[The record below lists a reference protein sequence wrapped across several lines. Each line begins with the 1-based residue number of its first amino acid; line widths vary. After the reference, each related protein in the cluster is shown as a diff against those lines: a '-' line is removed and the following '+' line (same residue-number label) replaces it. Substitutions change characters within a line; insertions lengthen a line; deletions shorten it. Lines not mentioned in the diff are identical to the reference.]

1 MFLKM
6 RLNKRYKRNIK
17 LNIIFYVAAS
27 LLTMLC
33 VMAFALLFTC
43 GRGIIEYSENMFE
56 ECVVEDANVQTLLS
70 IDNDDLNELQEKY
83 HILIEKQESIRVID
97 TKTFDD
103 NGKDVTVEG
112 TKATVFKHNTK
123 LNKYKI
129 TEQKEGYDLKDNVNN
144 LKDNEIII
152 NEKYANRHNISLKN
166 DNAKIVLEG
175 KEFKIVG
182 YFVRPDYLYGLEDV
196 TSSYPNYDSNFIAYV
211 NDASFDSFMNITG
224 GDISS
229 SAIYSIKYNQGGE
242 TDIDILRDEL
252 FTSYITVQ
260 YNSASTSG
268 RLKIFHTRPQM
279 YVSFSFLSLAIM
291 PFAVVLLIAI
301 ILNIKVKNDQKII
314 GTIEALGY
322 RESEI
327 CFHYSIMA
335 MIPGIIGGILM
346 TVIIYIT
353 EGMFGKLATGD
364 FEVMHINFLYPWYT
378 AILGILIP
386 TLIYVVASILTVKK
400 LINKP
405 VTSLLRGA
413 GKESKSSKFLVNKRS
428 RITFKYAL
436 RSLLINKG
444 RTFVVFLG
452 IMAST
457 LIITIALSMFDTID
471 AIVSQAMKK
480 AGDFEYEYTL
490 KLPEITDDTTNKTDY
505 NYIIGTIYE
514 SNDRKIPLMGADAD
528 NINLWYTTLTDGT
541 KITKLDN
548 DSFYMSK
555 LCAELMHVSVG
566 DTVTIESNFNKEK
579 LTFKLTGIIDNGLL
593 SYILTSKANVI
604 DSYFKTLR
612 GLVDENT
619 LKETLDPET
628 YTLIERFFNEGKNIE
643 GLDKLYNIV
652 LSTKKID
659 TIGTDDVIN
668 IFQKSSIETQKDA
681 KLKERTPIIYTVL
694 IIGILIC
701 VIAVF
706 TVVNVIVED
715 NQGNISMLM
724 VLGYKPSEI
733 NRMIIDGNH
742 ILVPLGLAIG
752 MPLAYLILRIY
763 FKTTIPNNNM
773 IMPVTISV
781 KTVFIIIAII
791 VSTYFLTLEI
801 LKAKAR
807 RVSMTDSLK
816 DNR

>member
-43 GRGIIEYSENMFE
+43 GRGIIEYSEKLFE
-56 ECVVEDANVQTLLS
+56 ENVVEDANVQTLLP
-70 IDNDDLNELQEKY
+70 IDNEDLKELEEKY
-83 HILIEKQESIRVID
+83 HIIMEKQESIRVID
-97 TKTFDD
+97 TKTLDD
-103 NGKDVTVEG
+103 DGKDVTVTG
-112 TKATVFKHNTK
+112 TKATVFKNNEK
-123 LNKYKI
+123 LNKYTI
-129 TEQKEGYDLKDNVNN
+129 TEQKSGYNLTNVNELKD
-144 LKDNEIII
+144 DEILI
-152 NEKYANRHNISLKN
+152 NEKYANRHNVSLKK
-166 DNAKIVLEG
+166 DNARIILEG
-175 KEFKIVG
+175 KEFKVVG
-182 YFVRPDYLYGLEDV
+182 YFVRPDYLYGLEDL
-196 TSSYPNYDSNFIAYV
+196 TSTYPNYDSNFIAYV
-211 NDASFDSFMNITG
+211 NNNVFDSFMNITD

-229 SAIYSIKYNQGGE
+229 SSIYSIKYNQGGE
-242 TDIDILRDEL
+242 TNVDGLREEL
-252 FTSYITVQ
+252 FKSYITVQ

-279 YVSFSFLSLAIM
+279 YISFSFLSLAIM

-335 MIPGIIGGILM
+335 MIPGIVGGILM

-378 AILGILIP
+378 AILGIVIP
-386 TLIYVVASILTVKK
+386 TLIYIVASVLTVKK

-413 GKESKSSKFLVNKRS
+413 GKESKSSKFLTGKRS
-428 RITFKYAL
+428 KVTYKYAL

-457 LIITIALSMFDTID
+457 LIITVALSMFDTID

-490 KLPEITDDTTNKTDY
+490 KLPDVVTDEDNKTDY
-505 NYIIGTIYE
+505 NYLIGTIYE
-514 SNDRKIPLMGADAD
+514 YDDRKIPMMGADAD
-528 NINLWYTTLTDGT
+528 NMNLWYTTLTDGT
-541 KITKLDN
+541 KIEKLDDN
-548 DSFYMSK
+548 TFYMSK
-555 LCAELMHVSVG
+555 LCAELMHVKVG
-566 DTVTIESNFNKEK
+566 DNVTIYSNFNKEK
-579 LTFKLTGIIDNGLL
+579 LEFKLTGIIDNGLL

-604 DSYFKTLR
+604 DSYFCTLR
-612 GLVDENT
+612 GLIDTNT
-619 LKETLDPET
+619 LKENLSPET
-628 YTLIERFFNEGKNIE
+628 YQLVENFFNNGKNIE
-643 GLDKLYNIV
+643 GLDKFYNIV

-724 VLGYKPSEI
+724 VLGYKSSEI

-742 ILVPLGLAIG
+742 ILVPLGLAVG

-763 FKTTIPNNNM
+763 FKATIPNNNM

-781 KTVFIIIAII
+781 KTVFIIIGII
-791 VSTYFLTLEI
+791 VATYLLTLEI

>member
-43 GRGIIEYSENMFE
+43 GRGIIEYSESIFKNS
-56 ECVVEDANVQTLLS
+56 VVEDANVQTIIPL
-70 IDNDDLNELQEKY
+70 DDEDLKDLEERY
-83 HILIEKQESIRVID
+83 HIIIEKQESIRVID

-103 NGKDVTVEG
+103 NGKDVTVTG
-112 TKATVFKHNTK
+112 TKATVFKHNSK
-123 LNKYKI
+123 INKYEI
-129 TEQKEGYDLKDNVNN
+129 TEQKEGYNLQNVNE

-196 TSSYPNYDSNFIAYV
+196 TSTYPNYDSNFIAYV
-211 NDASFDSFMNITG
+211 NDSVFDSFMNITD

-229 SAIYSIKYNQGGE
+229 SLIYSIKYDQDNQK
-242 TDIDILRDEL
+242 TDVDTLRDEL
-252 FTSYITVQ
+252 FKSYITVQ

-335 MIPGIIGGILM
+335 MIPGIIGGVLM
-346 TVIIYIT
+346 TIIIYIT

-378 AILGILIP
+378 AILGIIIP

-490 KLPEITDDTTNKTDY
+490 KLPDITDETTNKNDY

-514 SNDRKIPLMGADAD
+514 SNDRKIPLMGADID
-528 NINLWYTTLTDGT
+528 NINLWYTKLTDG
-541 KITKLDN
+541 KPIEKLDDN
-548 DSFYMSK
+548 SFYMSK
-555 LCAELMHVSVG
+555 LCAELMHVNVG

-579 LTFKLTGIIDNGLL
+579 LEFKLTGIIDNGLL

-604 DSYFKTLR
+604 DSYFKTLK
-612 GLVDENT
+612 T
-619 LKETLDPET
+619 LFEGQDIKDILDSDT
-628 YTLIERFFNEGKNIE
+628 YSLFEKFFTEGKNTQ
-643 GLDKLYNIV
+643 GLDRLYNIV

-659 TIGTDDVIN
+659 SIGTDDVIN

-742 ILVPLGLAIG
+742 VLVPLGLAIG

-763 FKTTIPNNNM
+763 FNATIPNNNM

-781 KTVFIIIAII
+781 KTVFIIIGII
-791 VSTYFLTLEI
+791 CATYFLTLEI

>member
-70 IDNDDLNELQEKY
+70 IDNEGLKELEEKY
-83 HILIEKQESIRVID
+83 HIIIEKQESIRVID

-123 LNKYKI
+123 LNIYKI

-144 LKDNEIII
+144 LKDNEIVI

-211 NDASFDSFMNITG
+211 NDNAFDSFMNITD

-242 TDIDILRDEL
+242 TDIDKLRDEL
-252 FTSYITVQ
+252 FKSYITVQ

-268 RLKIFHTRPQM
+268 RLKIFHSRPQM

-335 MIPGIIGGILM
+335 MIPGIIGGIFM

-378 AILGILIP
+378 AILGIIIP

-413 GKESKSSKFLVNKRS
+413 GKESKSSKFLVNRRS
-428 RITFKYAL
+428 KITFKYAL

-514 SNDRKIPLMGADAD
+514 SNDRKIPLMGADID
-528 NINLWYTTLTDGT
+528 NINLWYTTLTDGNDIKT
-541 KITKLDN
+541 LDDN
-548 DSFYMSK
+548 SFYMSK
-555 LCAELMHVSVG
+555 LCAELMHVNVG
-566 DTVTIESNFNKEK
+566 DEVTIESNFNKEK

-612 GLVDENT
+612 GLTDENT

-628 YTLIERFFNEGKNIE
+628 YSLIERFFNEGKNIE

-742 ILVPLGLAIG
+742 VLVPLGLAIG

-763 FKTTIPNNNM
+763 FKATIPNNNM

-781 KTVFIIIAII
+781 KTIFIIIGII
-791 VSTYFLTLEI
+791 CATYFLTLEI